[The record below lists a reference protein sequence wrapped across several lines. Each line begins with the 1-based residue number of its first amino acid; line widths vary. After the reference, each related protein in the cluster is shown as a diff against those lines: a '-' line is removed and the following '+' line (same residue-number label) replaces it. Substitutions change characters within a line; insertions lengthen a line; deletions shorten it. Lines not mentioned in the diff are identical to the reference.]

1 MQALLY
7 FLLWGAFFFVMM
19 RFGCGAHVMG
29 HGHGHAGKKTQPLS
43 LPGGDRASQPSK
55 ATDPV
60 CGMVIDT
67 AGARTALYGGEV
79 YYFCSQSCRE
89 KFESSSQSYL
99 TRDGKPAQKME
110 IDHEHQH

>member
-29 HGHGHAGKKTQPLS
+29 HRHGHTGVAQDTALS
-43 LPGGDRASQPSK
+43 PGSVAVPAK
-55 ATDPV
+55 AIDPV
-60 CGMVIDT
+60 CGMNIEI
-67 AGARTALYGGEV
+67 AGARTAVHARKV